1 MWFIFYKWRHKS
13 PVTGHPRVL
22 NKPADNS
29 LTDRVAMG
37 TNHKAEPGTSALSQ
51 RGDILKQPSVLQR

>member
-1 MWFIFYKWRHKS
+1 MWFILFKWRHKS

-37 TNHKAEPGTSALSQ
+37 TNHKGEPGTSALSQ
-51 RGDILKQPSVLQR
+51 RGDIL